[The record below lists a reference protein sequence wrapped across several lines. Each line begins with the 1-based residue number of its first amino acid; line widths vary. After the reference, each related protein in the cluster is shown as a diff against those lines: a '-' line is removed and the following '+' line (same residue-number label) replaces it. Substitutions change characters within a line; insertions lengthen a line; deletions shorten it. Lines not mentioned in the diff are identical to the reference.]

1 MRVIIV
7 GAGAV
12 GSYLADRLSNEGQD
26 VVLIESDPV
35 RASQLQD
42 ELDALVITGNGAA
55 RDVLEEAQV
64 DRADLL
70 IAVSDNDGAN
80 ILACRTASEMGVRKT
95 VARVEDPG
103 LRSGLA
109 ELGVN
114 VVIDPGT
121 SLADELLTLVHHEGL
136 SEMIEFGNGELILTG
151 GFVQPGAPITMG
163 PLYELRQTLGQG
175 DWVAVAVVR
184 NGETIVAHGPTTI
197 GEGDHVLLM
206 VTPDREKVALDLLG
220 ARPHQIRRVIILGST
235 RVARITSAMMVK
247 EGFEVAMVEG
257 DHERCRRLA
266 EMQADVLTL
275 CGDPTDPAVLTELD
289 IGDKDAVLALTG
301 WDEVNILGSLVAKA
315 LGASTVVSRV
325 NRMSYVGLLSG
336 VGIDATVSSRIA
348 AANQILRFVRRGR
361 IHSVATFTDTDA
373 EAIELEISSTSKAIG
388 KTLEELDLPTGSIV
402 GGILRDGDALVPR
415 GSTSIRERDH
425 LIIFALPEVI
435 PEIEALLV
443 E

>member
-1 MRVIIV
+1 M

-12 GSYLADRLSNEGQD
+12 GSYLAERLSGEGQD
-26 VVLIESDPV
+26 VVVIESDPV
-35 RASQLQD
+35 RAAQLQD
-42 ELDALVITGNGAA
+42 ELDALVLTGNGATPA
-55 RDVLEEAQV
+55 VLEEAGTEK
-64 DRADLL
+64 AELL

-80 ILACRTASEMGVRKT
+80 ILACRTASELGVRRT

-103 LRSGLA
+103 LKSGLA
-109 ELGVN
+109 QLGVN

-121 SLADELLTLVHHEGL
+121 SLAYELLTLVRHEGL
-136 SEMIEFGNGELILTG
+136 SEMVEFGGGELILTG
-151 GFVQPGAPITMG
+151 GFVQPGAPITG
-163 PLYELRQTLGQG
+163 RPLSQLRRTLADG

-184 NGETIVAHGPTTI
+184 EGETIVAHGPTVI
-197 GEGDHVLLM
+197 SDGDHVLMM
-206 VTPDREKVALDLLG
+206 VTPDREHVALDLLG
-220 ARPHQIRRVIILGST
+220 ARPTRIRRVIILGST

-275 CGDPTDPAVLTELD
+275 CGDPTDPGVLQDLD

-373 EAIELEISSTSKAIG
+373 EAIELEVSPDSKAIG
-388 KTLEELDLPTGSIV
+388 STLEELGLPRGSIV
-402 GGILRDGDALVPR
+402 GGIVRDGEAIVPR
-415 GSTSIRERDH
+415 GSTAIRVRDH
-425 LIIFALPEVI
+425 LIIFAMPDVI
-435 PEIEALLV
+435 PDIEALLV